1 MRALARLSIT
11 RPLYTWIVILF
22 ALFGGAF
29 GYMAVGKLEDP
40 VFTLK
45 QALVITPYP
54 GATAAEVAMEV
65 SEPLEAEIQQMGE
78 VDEILSRSVPG
89 LSVVEVVVR
98 DTFGGDALPQI
109 WDDLRDRVDNARA
122 DLPEGARPST
132 VNDDFGDV
140 FGVYYAVTAPGYA
153 DADIH
158 EIATFL
164 RREVLAVDG
173 VANAQV
179 LGLPEEAIFVE
190 PDSRTLTQAGLAP
203 GLVLGALGDATQ
215 VVPTGSFGTAGRELA
230 VDAPSAGSGVGLVGG
245 ITFGVGGEIIDL
257 QDIASISRGRVEEP
271 SQIVR
276 HDGVEAFTLG
286 IAGLQ
291 SRNIVDVGAAVEARL
306 MEAADQL
313 PLGVSIEPIYE
324 QHRVVDEANAGF
336 LVSLAMSVGVVIGVL
351 ALFMGWRAAVVV
363 GVTLLLTV
371 TATFFGMFLTDTKV
385 ERISLGALI
394 IAMGMLVDNAIVVAE
409 AMQQRMRQGTPA
421 VEAAE
426 EAVGRTGVPLLGATV
441 IGIMAFAG
449 IGLSPDASGEFL
461 FSLFSVIAISL
472 TLSWVLAVTVTPL
485 LSSYVFRTGGLA
497 AGEDPYGGR
506 VFRVYG
512 WLVGW
517 TLRLRWLVIVGLIG
531 VTVACIGAFAG
542 VKQQFFPP
550 AMTPLFYL
558 EYKGAQGGTV
568 TATSDDLAMIE
579 DWLLARDDVASVTST
594 AGAGLTRFL
603 LTYEPEAPEP
613 SYGQLVIRAASQDA
627 IPSLRAELD
636 LFVADALPWALV
648 QTKRIIYGPAVPA
661 DIEARFSGP
670 DPDVLRELA
679 QTAQTV
685 LRSETDLLHSEA
697 IDWRE
702 REVVLRPDYAEDRG
716 QALGIARED
725 VATAVALATDGVPAA
740 TYRERDRLIPVIV
753 RTPRAEIA
761 AAGGL
766 LDQPV
771 WSEAQGA
778 YVPLEQVIDGFDV
791 LARDTLIER
800 RDRVP
805 TITVQANVID
815 GLTPPSVFPEIR
827 GAVEAIPLPPGY
839 RLEWGGEFESAGEA
853 QASLGKQMPLSF
865 GVMLLIT
872 ILLFGKLRQTA
883 VIWTVVPMAVN
894 GVALGLLFTGLPF
907 SFTALLGLLSL
918 SGMLIKNAIV
928 LVEEIDAQKE
938 DGLPQSEAIVTAS
951 VSRLRPVLLAAATTI
966 LGMVPLLTDTFFAA
980 MAVTIMA
987 GLGFASILTLIGVP
1001 ALYHTYLRAER
1012 RAEKSGRADAPVPAP
1027 TAEIGPEADDAPKP
1041 RSPLR
1046 TAAE

>member
-1 MRALARLSIT
+1 MMRALARLSIT
-11 RPLYTWIVILF
+11 KPLYTWLLILF
-22 ALFGGAF
+22 SLFGGAA
-29 GYMAVGKLEDP
+29 GYLSVGKLEDP

-54 GATAAEVAMEV
+54 GASASEVAIEV
-65 SEPLEAEIQQMGE
+65 TEPLESEIQQMGE
-78 VDEILSRSVPG
+78 VDEITSRSLPG
-89 LSVVEVVVR
+89 LSVVEVVIR
-98 DTFGGDALPQI
+98 DNFDGGDLPQI

-122 DLPEGARPST
+122 DLPAGALPSD

-140 FGVYYAVTAPGYA
+140 FGLYYAVTTPGYS

-164 RREVLAVDG
+164 RREVLTVDG
-173 VANAQV
+173 VSNAQV

-190 PDSRTLTQAGLAP
+190 PDSRVLTQAGLAP
-203 GLVLGALGDATQ
+203 GLILDALGDATAI
-215 VVPTGSFGTAGRELA
+215 VPTGSVGTTGRELS
-230 VDAPSAGSGVGLVGG
+230 VDAPSPGSGVGLIGG
-245 ITFGVGGEIIDL
+245 VTFGVGGEVIDL
-257 QDIASISRGRVEEP
+257 RDIAEVSRGRVEEP
-271 SQIVR
+271 SQIIR
-276 HDGVEAFTLG
+276 HNGAEAFTLG
-286 IAGLQ
+286 IAGLT

-306 MEAADQL
+306 DAVADRL
-313 PLGVSIEPIYE
+313 PLGVEVQPIYE
-324 QHRVVDEANAGF
+324 QHRVVDEANQGF
-336 LVSLAMSVGVVIGVL
+336 LLSLALSVGVVIAVL
-351 ALFMGWRAAVVV
+351 ALFMGWRAALVV
-363 GVTLLLTV
+363 GITLLLTV

-409 AMQQRMRQGTPA
+409 SMQQRMRQGVKA
-421 VEAAE
+421 VDAAE
-426 EAVGRTGVPLLGATV
+426 EAVGRTGVPLLGATI

-472 TLSWVLAVTVTPL
+472 LLSWILAVTVTPL
-485 LSSYVFRTGGLA
+485 LSAYIFTVGGLKE
-497 AGEDPYGGR
+497 GEDAYGGR
-506 VFRVYG
+506 IFRAYG

-531 VTVACIGAFAG
+531 ITVACIGAFAG

-558 EYKGAQGGTV
+558 EYKGAQGGAIQT
-568 TATSDDLAMIE
+568 TSEDLAVIE
-579 DWLLARDDVASVTST
+579 EWLLERDDVAAVTAT

-613 SYGQLVIRAASQDA
+613 TYGELVIRAKSQEA

-636 LFVADALPWALV
+636 LFVARALPWAQV
-648 QTKRIIYGPAVPA
+648 QTRRIIYGPAVPA

-670 DPDVLRELA
+670 DPDVLRALA
-679 QTAQTV
+679 QETKARLQD
-685 LRSETDLLHSEA
+685 STDLLHSEA

-702 REVVLRPDYAEDRG
+702 REAVLRPDFAEARG

-725 VATAVALATDGVPAA
+725 VATAVALATDGVSAA

-761 AAGGL
+761 TAGGL

-771 WSEAQGA
+771 WSEATGT
-778 YVPLEQVIDGFDV
+778 YLPLEQVIDGFEV

-805 TITVQANVID
+805 TITVQANVVD
-815 GLTPPSVFPEIR
+815 GLTPPTVFAEIR
-827 GAVEAIPLPPGY
+827 PVIEAIPLPPGY
-839 RLEWGGEFESAGEA
+839 ALEWGGEFESAGEA
-853 QASLGKQMPLSF
+853 QQSLGRQMPLSF

-928 LVEEIDAQKE
+928 LVEEIDSQKDE
-938 DGLPQSEAIVTAS
+938 GKPQSEAVVAAS
-951 VSRLRPVLLAAATTI
+951 VSRMRPVLLAAATTI
-966 LGMVPLLTDTFFAA
+966 LGMTPLLTDTFFAA

-1001 ALYHTYLRAER
+1001 ALYHTYLRKER
-1012 RAEKSGRADAPVPAP
+1012 RAEKAEREEKAKKRDERSDHGKASEAEPAH
-1027 TAEIGPEADDAPKP
+1027 
-1041 RSPLR
+1041 RM
-1046 TAAE
+1046 AAE